1 MQAFFAGKTE
11 RKTKTIGPAETECNK
26 KKKKKKEYGKKHLHF
41 TI

>member
-11 RKTKTIGPAETECNK
+11 KKTKTIGPAETEGNK
-26 KKKKKKEYGKKHLHF
+26 KCQEKKEYGKKRLHF